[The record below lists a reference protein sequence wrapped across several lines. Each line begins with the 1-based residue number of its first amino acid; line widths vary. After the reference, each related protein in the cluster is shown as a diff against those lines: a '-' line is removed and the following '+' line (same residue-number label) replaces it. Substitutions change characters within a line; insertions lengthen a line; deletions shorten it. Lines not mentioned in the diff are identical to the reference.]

1 MMSRNLRNSNSNWDC
16 IIPVSGGKDSTYQ
29 VIKIL
34 ELGYKPLCV
43 TATTCDLTEIGRRN
57 IENIKNLG
65 VDYVE
70 FSPNPITR
78 KKLNNIALRTVGDI
92 SWPEHVGIFTIPV
105 RAAVEYQI
113 PMIIWGE
120 NSQNEYGGPVPA
132 QVATVL
138 NRRWLEEFGGL
149 LGLRVADLSDSFGI
163 SNKDLIPYTY
173 PSDEELACVG
183 VTGVFLGQYFPWDGV
198 SNYLISQAHGFESFG
213 HPIEG
218 SMVNYENVD
227 NYQAGIH
234 DYFKYLKYGF
244 GRATDL
250 VSNHIRRGRLTRSEG
265 LAIINSRDGMY
276 PKSYLNK
283 PLEEILSKIEMSLSE
298 FDGIC
303 DQFTNREIFETGP
316 NGVLVKDNS
325 GRPIKRLS
333 QNA

>member
-1 MMSRNLRNSNSNWDC
+1 MKYCTKCWLPSTKPDLSFDKHGVCSACTAFENRIEVDWSMRSKEFTSMMSRNLRNSNSNWDC

-34 ELGYKPLCV
+34 ELGYNPLCV

-132 QVATVL
+132 QVASVL

-149 LGLRVADLSDSFGI
+149 NPEFWFQCNWNFQR
-163 SNKDLIPYTY
+163 
-173 PSDEELACVG
+173 LA
-183 VTGVFLGQYFPWDGV
+183 Q
-198 SNYLISQAHGFESFG
+198 
-213 HPIEG
+213 
-218 SMVNYENVD
+218 VD
-227 NYQAGIH
+227 Y
-234 DYFKYLKYGF
+234 
-244 GRATDL
+244 
-250 VSNHIRRGRLTRSEG
+250 
-265 LAIINSRDGMY
+265 
-276 PKSYLNK
+276 
-283 PLEEILSKIEMSLSE
+283 
-298 FDGIC
+298 
-303 DQFTNREIFETGP
+303 
-316 NGVLVKDNS
+316 
-325 GRPIKRLS
+325 
-333 QNA
+333 